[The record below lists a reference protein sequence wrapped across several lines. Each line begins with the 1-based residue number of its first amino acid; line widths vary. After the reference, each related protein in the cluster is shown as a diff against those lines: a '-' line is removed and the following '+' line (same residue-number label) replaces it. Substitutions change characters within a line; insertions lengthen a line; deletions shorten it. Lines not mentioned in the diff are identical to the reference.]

1 MKRNKKGTDAAHY
14 IAASVHWIHISM
26 IGARLSMWAREYVQT
41 ELRHSGVTTPI
52 FNRGDFYL
60 ETSEL

>member
-14 IAASVHWIHISM
+14 IAASVHWTYGSM
-26 IGARLSMWAREYVQT
+26 SGAHLSMWGGDAAARELYHHGLVI
-41 ELRHSGVTTPI
+41 PI